1 MIRGLYTAVSG
12 MITQEA
18 KQDVITSNLGNST
31 TVGFKQDNLAIRRF
45 DDVLLENYDKVVGG
59 KNVRNE
65 IGTLSLGSR
74 VDSVNTDF
82 TQGMI
87 QDTGKPTDF
96 AIDGKGF
103 FTVQRNDG
111 INNGQ
116 YYTRDGHFHV
126 NMRGI
131 LVNDAGDS
139 VIGRNLATNQLEPIN
154 VGDGKLTSDVYGNIS
169 INDNKAY
176 KLYTADFNDYN
187 SIKKIGDNLYQGNNA
202 TENNAVVKQN
212 SLEKSNVNVINEMTN
227 MITTMRSFE
236 TNQKIVQSMDETLG
250 KAVNE
255 VGSVR

>member
-65 IGTLSLGSR
+65 IGTLSLGSK

-126 NMRGI
+126 NMKGI
-131 LVNDAGDS
+131 LVNDSGDA

-176 KLYTADFNDYN
+176 KLYTVDFNDYN

-202 TENNAVVKQN
+202 AENNAVVKQN